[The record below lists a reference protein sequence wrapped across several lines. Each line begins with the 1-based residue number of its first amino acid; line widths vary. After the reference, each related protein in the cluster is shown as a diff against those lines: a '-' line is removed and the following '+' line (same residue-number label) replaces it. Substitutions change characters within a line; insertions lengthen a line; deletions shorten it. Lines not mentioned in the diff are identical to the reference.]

1 MLRPSPEDPNL
12 IDREAQPLGKER
24 RDRILLTLADSIT
37 GPVRDLHH
45 FGVLLHLPMF
55 HSACAMFAAALVSQN
70 SKKRCYRR
78 LWSRAWIGWSIAL
91 PCLKP

>member
-1 MLRPSPEDPNL
+1 MSVKLMLRPSPEDPNL

-45 FGVLLHLPMF
+45 FGVL
-55 HSACAMFAAALVSQN
+55 
-70 SKKRCYRR
+70 
-78 LWSRAWIGWSIAL
+78 
-91 PCLKP
+91 